1 MIAVHGGAGL
11 FKEKIE
17 QFCSAA
23 LKDDG
28 VEKTGNNMPG
38 SCDEIEVNNQLVK
51 AIMKLEKC
59 SKFNCGFGSNLTEAG
74 TVECEAAFMCCENL
88 AFGGVA
94 SVTNCTHPIYAS
106 YKLAMSHKSSSEE
119 NGLIKP
125 IILAGKGANQYCEA
139 LNVGIVL
146 NENLRTEKSNQD
158 RKLAMKRVFNNE
170 QNEHV
175 SGDSSRLDTTG
186 GIFIDENGYCEAGV
200 SSGGILLK
208 KEGRLGHSTQFGAAI
223 WAEKRNTTSIAISL
237 SGCGETLIRTHMA
250 EILAEFFL
258 SNNLNDLFLPEKL
271 KNFLEGEPF
280 LKSTRLQTFPVSHL
294 LLGGIAAV
302 QSNKDNK
309 TTLYAFHSSAHFPI
323 AFKGS
328 DQKIRKFNSKN
339 EKIGNFVCNS
349 FIL

>member
-1 MIAVHGGAGL
+1 MTAVHGGAGL
-11 FKEKIE
+11 FKEGIE
-17 QFCSAA
+17 QFCATA
-23 LKDDG
+23 LKDG
-28 VEKTGNNMPG
+28 GLGEA
-38 SCDEIEVNNQLVK
+38 CDEIPINNRLVN

-59 SKFNCGFGSNLTEAG
+59 SKFNCGYGSNLTDAG
-74 TVECEAAFMCCENL
+74 TVEIEGSFMCSDNL

-94 SVTNCTHPIYAS
+94 SVTNCAHPIYAAH
-106 YKLAMSHKSSSEE
+106 KLSMSHKSNSEE

-125 IILAGKGANQYCEA
+125 IVLVGKGANQYCEA

-146 NENLRTEKSNQD
+146 NENLRTERAKRD
-158 RKLAMKRVFNNE
+158 RNLAMNRVFDNGN
-170 QNEHV
+170 V
-175 SGDSSRLDTTG
+175 SRLDTTG
-186 GIFIDENGYCEAGV
+186 GVFIDENGYCEAGV

-223 WAEKRNTTSIAISL
+223 WAEKREKASIAISL

-250 EILAEFFL
+250 EIIAEFFF
-258 SNNLNDLFLPEKL
+258 SNDLDDLFLPEKI
-271 KNFLEGEPF
+271 KNFLEGESF
-280 LKSTRLQTFPVSHL
+280 LKSKRLQTFPVSYL

-302 QSNKDNK
+302 QSNKIS
-309 TTLYAFHSSAHFPI
+309 TLYAFHNSAHFPI

-339 EKIGNFVCNS
+339 EKVGNFVCNS